1 MLWNWCVLCGCHIET
16 EMQFRLLSGA
26 DRRKGIDFII
36 YQYVWPQSA
45 LLCYFTLVNGD
56 PYIRYVLLHCVI
68 PLVSGAKAH
77 CCCLVHFFHTMYPK
91 CARRV
96 DNLLFLNDRPD
107 LKLEAVNLTPVGAII
122 LAFMFT
128 QTNLKAYFWGAC
140 KFVSALSL
148 SRELPVRLGLLC
160 SIMCSGHCTH
170 WIGVHV
176 MFVVIC
182 LVIVQCSFSIR
193 YSNRDCIYTS
203 CLNVQHRHRVYRVQ
217 QPI

>member
-1 MLWNWCVLCGCHIET
+1 MLWNWCALCGCHIET

-45 LLCYFTLVNGD
+45 LLCYFALVNGV

-77 CCCLVHFFHTMYPK
+77 SCCLVHFFHTMYPK

-96 DNLLFLNDRPD
+96 DNLLLLNDRPD

-128 QTNLKAYFWGAC
+128 QTNLKAYLWGAC

-148 SRELPVRLGLLC
+148 SLFRKLTVRLGLLC

-170 WIGVHV
+170 WIGVCC
-176 MFVVIC
+176 MFSDCAVLI
-182 LVIVQCSFSIR
+182 L
-193 YSNRDCIYTS
+193 YS
-203 CLNVQHRHRVYRVQ
+203 L
-217 QPI
+217 